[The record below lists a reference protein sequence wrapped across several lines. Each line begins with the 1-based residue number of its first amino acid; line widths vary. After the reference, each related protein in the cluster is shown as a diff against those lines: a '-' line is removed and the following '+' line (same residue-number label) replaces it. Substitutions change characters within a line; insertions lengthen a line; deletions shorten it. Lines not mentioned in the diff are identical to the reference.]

1 MGRVDTALPC
11 RGDLWSPENV
21 VQTDIMERTMTAGD
35 QRSTLQ
41 IYETAGYKIFLIYR
55 AGAKNV
61 PAFYFAA

>member
-1 MGRVDTALPC
+1 M
-11 RGDLWSPENV
+11 
-21 VQTDIMERTMTAGD
+21 GD

-61 PAFYFAA
+61 PAFCFGA